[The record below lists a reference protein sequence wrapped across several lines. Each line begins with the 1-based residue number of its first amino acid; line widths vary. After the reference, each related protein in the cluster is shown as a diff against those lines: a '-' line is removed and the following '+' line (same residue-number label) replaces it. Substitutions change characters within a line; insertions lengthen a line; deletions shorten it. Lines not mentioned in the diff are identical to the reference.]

1 MNLDPDLFA
10 ALMQPLPKQTTES
23 SPAPPMDPIE
33 STPAVAPAPAQNA
46 STKKKFKFS
55 KPNSDKQEAE
65 AEGEEDDD
73 DGKKGNHTW
82 TPNQETA
89 LIQYILDQK
98 ALGKGTDNA
107 NLKAKGWTQVSRD
120 MYNKFKIEFTNIQLK
135 NQKGYMQ
142 KLYVDQDF
150 LRSQSG
156 FGWDKTAKMVTA
168 NPEVWNTLIQAH
180 PNRKFATLLAT
191 PFEWS
196 SHTGKT
202 ALRPGELPPD
212 PNEADNNDNSAAQS
226 GLSANSIKTL
236 KIKPPPKEDPSSN
249 EHNNVEVIPKN
260 GSRNAASTQTPAT
273 KCVCGCKYGVEDLVR
288 AIQETS
294 STANIKPPF
303 NQETKS
309 VIVGARQEAL
319 ERIPSMFLDEV
330 TTNKYIQFIQVVQ
343 SEENTEFF
351 ISLAKTTESCVC
363 KAWLTA
369 SAPSIH

>member
-33 STPAVAPAPAQNA
+33 STPAVAPAP
-46 STKKKFKFS
+46 
-55 KPNSDKQEAE
+55 QEAE
-65 AEGEEDDD
+65 AEGEEDND

-120 MYNKFKIEFTNIQLK
+120 MYSEFKIEFTNIQLK

-156 FGWDKTAKMVTA
+156 FGWDKTAKMVTT

-191 PFEWS
+191 PFEWYVLGKRLFDKNIA
-196 SHTGKT
+196 TGVVLCFGFKYQKKNVHI
-202 ALRPGELPPD
+202 LGYRIQL
-212 PNEADNNDNSAAQS
+212 
-226 GLSANSIKTL
+226 
-236 KIKPPPKEDPSSN
+236 
-249 EHNNVEVIPKN
+249 VEVISN
-260 GSRNAASTQTPAT
+260 SRA
-273 KCVCGCKYGVEDLVR
+273 K
-288 AIQETS
+288 
-294 STANIKPPF
+294 
-303 NQETKS
+303 
-309 VIVGARQEAL
+309 
-319 ERIPSMFLDEV
+319 
-330 TTNKYIQFIQVVQ
+330 QVVYR
-343 SEENTEFF
+343 E
-351 ISLAKTTESCVC
+351 V
-363 KAWLTA
+363 
-369 SAPSIH
+369 